1 MIVGITGGSGSGKSK
16 VSELFAENGYTLVD
30 ADKIAKDIMKNDV
43 KLKEKIKELFG
54 KKYILP
60 NGEVDRK
67 ALGAL
72 VFKDK
77 SRRELLNSVTHPAI
91 YEEIVKQVKNGG
103 EKVVL
108 DVPLLI
114 GSPLYKLCDITVS
127 IIADREKRISRIT
140 ERDGIDFKNAEDRIN
155 SQFSDDE
162 YIKGTDCRI
171 YNNGSEEELKISVI
185 EFIRNLERYA
195 K

>member
-16 VSELFAENGYTLVD
+16 VSALFAENGYTLVD
-30 ADKIAKDIMKNDV
+30 ADKIAKDIMKNDE
-43 KLKEKIKELFG
+43 KLKKNIKELFG

-67 ALGAL
+67 ALGQL
-72 VFKDK
+72 VFTDK
-77 SRRELLNSVTHPAI
+77 SKRELLNSVTHPAI
-91 YEEIVKQVKNGG
+91 YEEIVRQVKNGG

-114 GSPLYKLCDITVS
+114 GSPLYELCDITVAVL
-127 IIADREKRISRIT
+127 ADKAKRISRIT
-140 ERDGIDFKNAEDRIN
+140 ERDGLDEKAAENRIN
-155 SQFSDDE
+155 SQMSDEE
-162 YIKGTDCRI
+162 YINGTDCRI
-171 YNNGSEEELKISVI
+171 YNNGSAEELKISVI
-185 EFIRNLERYA
+185 DFIRNLERYA